1 MLITESYSPDTDEWT
16 EMPSMTT
23 KRSAMGCVAHDGSI
37 YVCGGY
43 DGALSINTCEMY
55 NNEVG
60 EWKRIS
66 NMNKARSALAVTSFQ
81 GSVHV
86 LGGHDGLSIFNSVEC
101 YDQVCFH
108 L

>member
-1 MLITESYSPDTDEWT
+1 
-16 EMPSMTT
+16 MTT
-23 KRSAMGCVAHDGSI
+23 ERSAMGCVGHDGAI

-43 DGALSINTCEMY
+43 NGALSINTCERY
-55 NNEVG
+55 SPQLG
-60 EWKRIS
+60 KWTPIC

-101 YDQVCFH
+101 YDQVSSLFG
-108 L
+108 